1 MELKNPIWLL
11 PHDPDA
17 GKPGVVGVDGG
28 ASIPAVAGN
37 ADWDAL
43 VESGVEIAAYEA
55 PAKDYTELRAAAY
68 AKLTEQL
75 DMQYHDA
82 ANGTTTWVDH
92 VAEVKAAH
100 PK

>member
-1 MELKNPIWLL
+1 MELKNPTWLL

-17 GKPGVVGVDGG
+17 GQIGVVGVDGG

-37 ADWDAL
+37 SHWDEL
-43 VESGVEIAAYEA
+43 VESGVEIAAYQA

-75 DMQYHDA
+75 DMQFKDSQ
-82 ANGTTTWVDH
+82 NGTTTWVDH
-92 VAEVKAAH
+92 VAAVKAAH